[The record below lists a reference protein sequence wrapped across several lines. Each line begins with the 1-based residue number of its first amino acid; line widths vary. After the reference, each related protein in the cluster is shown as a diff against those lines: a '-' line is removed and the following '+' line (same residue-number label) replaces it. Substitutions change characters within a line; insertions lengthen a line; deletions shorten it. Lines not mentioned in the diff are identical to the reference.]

1 MFIFFLLLPI
11 FTQFLYHFMTRCSY
25 MQTETII
32 LNVYLYYYLFSN
44 EYIHIFVSRLFNA
57 FQSVAKVFK

>member
-25 MQTETII
+25 IQTETII
-32 LNVYLYYYLFSN
+32 LNVYFYYYLFSN
-44 EYIHIFVSRLFNA
+44 EYIYIYII
-57 FQSVAKVFK
+57 